1 MSRILWRLEPI
12 VACRI
17 GGCHGECPNPR
28 NTSISLMT
36 PGRCRNTTQGQVAA
50 YLRVP
55 ESTIRSW
62 FYGMS
67 YGKKPHTRRF
77 HPILSPAG
85 KELLAFYDAASAHVL
100 SALKAQGVP
109 INDIRAIV
117 QELREHLPGNKYPL
131 LGRNFYLFGKN
142 VIIKEVGRRIN
153 LSLGPQLGF
162 RHIIDKFLRRLEL
175 DENKMP
181 VRFSPIVDH
190 KKRTRA
196 FIVIDPNLS
205 GGRPVIKGTG
215 ITAKSLQR
223 GRQAASPQLD
233 FRKITA

>member
-1 MSRILWRLEPI
+1 M
-12 VACRI
+12 
-17 GGCHGECPNPR
+17 
-28 NTSISLMT
+28 
-36 PGRCRNTTQGQVAA
+36 
-50 YLRVP
+50 
-55 ESTIRSW
+55 
-62 FYGMS
+62 
-67 YGKKPHTRRF
+67 
-77 HPILSPAG
+77 
-85 KELLAFYDAASAHVL
+85 
-100 SALKAQGVP
+100 
-109 INDIRAIV
+109 

-153 LSLGPQLGF
+153 LSLGRQLGF
-162 RHIIDKFLRRLEL
+162 RQIIDNFVKRLEL

-215 ITAKSLQR
+215 IAAEVIAERKKSGESTARLSRDYGLSRRAIEEAVEYFRK
-223 GRQAASPQLD
+223 QAA
-233 FRKITA
+233 